1 MGYVREVRAEAV
13 WGFPVSYIV
22 SPPLLICSL
31 HSRGPRWFI
40 CMLAAHSEEGE
51 MGIKV
56 GIPTSYIPLAKLD
69 HRVTD
74 SYKRDWAM

>member
-1 MGYVREVRAEAV
+1 MFLHLY
-13 WGFPVSYIV
+13 W
-22 SPPLLICSL
+22 ICSL

-40 CMLAAHSEEGE
+40 CMLAAHSEGR
-51 MGIKV
+51 GDGDKS
-56 GIPTSYIPLAKLD
+56 GHNPLLAIPLAKLD